1 MDKNLAATVETI
13 LNHHGV
19 AVLQKPDS
27 FLGLL
32 FDYCPEANRHEAG
45 LVGSSVREGI
55 AALIV
60 QTGGEAVP
68 EAGVLE
74 MKRILREQA
83 QVGEEA
89 AADVVDFWLRYA
101 GKTVQKPAK
110 NPQPEQTAAL
120 SKPRSRNWC
129 LLLAAV
135 FVGAFAAEFLGFPH
149 YIAHAVGIGFWSY
162 YSREQK

>member
-13 LNHHGV
+13 LNRHGA

-32 FDYCPEANRHEAG
+32 FDYCPEANRREAG
-45 LVGSSVREGI
+45 LIGSSVREGI
-55 AALIV
+55 AGLIV

-89 AADVVDFWLRYA
+89 R
-101 GKTVQKPAK
+101 
-110 NPQPEQTAAL
+110 
-120 SKPRSRNWC
+120 
-129 LLLAAV
+129 
-135 FVGAFAAEFLGFPH
+135 
-149 YIAHAVGIGFWSY
+149 
-162 YSREQK
+162 